1 MPLLTVPNWSLGRE
15 RSVLREAFDFLAA
28 APVTV
33 HYAEADIDHNRT
45 VTAFS
50 GTPTNVQQTLL
61 SLAEIFLPCINL
73 QRHTGVHPRIGGLDV
88 CPFIPL
94 PEPKNQLDLQNLN
107 PVPSA
112 DAVPPSLG
120 EEGVGKQT
128 KYSNEENTSTSHPN
142 ELGGNK
148 AGVEYSSS
156 VDLNK
161 FITQT
166 AQFLA
171 DAHNIPIYLYEHSAP
186 GKTLPNLR
194 KGGFGA
200 LINQELHPDFG
211 PNQAHPHLG
220 ATVLGW
226 RDFLVAL
233 NINFVNQPGAGD
245 IMRQIASHIREKR
258 RKGDPLFAG
267 VRALGLELQAQ
278 EIAQLSLNITQPDT
292 TDFDKIITTIE
303 EFAGKSNII
312 EGYPQLIGVIRDI
325 DIERS
330 TKIFARPEQVVQTRL
345 ATNWTQDW
353 T

>member
-15 RSVLREAFDFLAA
+15 RTVLREAFDFLDS

-33 HYAEADIDHNRT
+33 HYAESDIDHNRT

-50 GTPTNVQQTLL
+50 GTPTNVQTTLL
-61 SLAEIFLPCINL
+61 GLAEIILPSVNL

-94 PEPKNQLDLQNLN
+94 PPLRVNGETRQVDDRQSTNSSDAEF
-107 PVPSA
+107 PS
-112 DAVPPSLG
+112 PSLG
-120 EEGVGKQT
+120 RGRGGVGKG
-128 KYSNEENTSTSHPN
+128 NNAGGGANTQQEDADS
-142 ELGGNK
+142 LQ
-148 AGVEYSSS
+148 
-156 VDLNK
+156 K

-166 AQFLA
+166 AQLLA
-171 DAHNIPIYLYEHSAP
+171 DTHDIPIFLYEHSAP
-186 GKTLPNLR
+186 GRSLPNLR

-200 LINQELHPDFG
+200 LLNQELNPDFG
-211 PNQAHPHLG
+211 PNHAHNHLG

-233 NINFVNQPGAGD
+233 NVNFPNQPGAPD
-245 IMRQIASHIREKR
+245 AMRQIASLIREKR

-278 EIAQLSLNITQPDT
+278 EITQLSMNITVPDT
-292 TDFDKIITTIE
+292 ANFDKIISTIE
-303 EFAGKSNII
+303 ELAAKSGITD
-312 EGYPQLIGVIRDI
+312 GYPQLIGVIRDT

-330 TKIFARPEQVVQTRL
+330 TKIYARPQQVVQTRL
-345 ATNWTQDW
+345 ATDW
-353 T
+353 QLDWNQE

>member
-94 PEPKNQLDLQNLN
+94 PKLKCSPTHNPSKEGEETRGVWIGEENLN
-107 PVPSA
+107 
-112 DAVPPSLG
+112 D
-120 EEGVGKQT
+120 
-128 KYSNEENTSTSHPN
+128 
-142 ELGGNK
+142 
-148 AGVEYSSS
+148 
-156 VDLNK
+156 
-161 FITQT
+161 FIHQT
-166 AQFLA
+166 AQLLA
-171 DAHNIPIYLYEHSAP
+171 EAHNIPIYLYEHSAP

-200 LINQELHPDFG
+200 LLNQELHPDFG

-303 EFAGKSNII
+303 DFAGKSNII

>member
-1 MPLLTVPNWSLGRE
+1 MTAATTTKVSNKPMPILTVPNWSLGRE
-15 RSVLREAFDFLAA
+15 RTVLRQAFDFLET

-50 GTPTNVQQTLL
+50 GTPSNVQQTLL
-61 SLAEIFLPCINL
+61 TLAEIILPAINL

-94 PEPKNQLDLQNLN
+94 PNLQSS
-107 PVPSA
+107 PPHIPSREGEGGRG
-112 DAVPPSLG
+112 VWVG
-120 EEGVGKQT
+120 EEI
-128 KYSNEENTSTSHPN
+128 
-142 ELGGNK
+142 
-148 AGVEYSSS
+148 
-156 VDLNK
+156 LND
-161 FITQT
+161 FIHQT
-166 AQFLA
+166 ARLLA
-171 DAHNIPIYLYEHSAP
+171 EVHKIPIFLYEHSAP

-194 KGGFGA
+194 KGGFGG
-200 LINQELHPDFG
+200 LLNQELHPDFG

-233 NINFVNQPGAGD
+233 NVNFPNQPGAAD
-245 IMRQIASHIREKR
+245 ILRQIGSHIRDQR

-278 EIAQLSLNITQPDT
+278 EIAQLSMNITQPDT
-292 TDFDKIITTIE
+292 ANFDKIISTIE
-303 EFAGKSNII
+303 ELAAKSGITD
-312 EGYPQLIGVIRDI
+312 GYPQLIGVIRDI

-330 TKIFARPEQVVQTRL
+330 TKIYARPQQVVQTRL
-345 ATNWTQDW
+345 ATNWQIDW
-353 T
+353 NQE